1 MSKLSLKE
9 LNRRLAEG
17 LPRKYVMSN
26 EKKQVEN
33 GMSLGEFIRKLLN
46 EDKISLKGDRYYHNG
61 KWGKRK

>member
-46 EDKISLKGDRYYHNG
+46 EDKISLKGDRYYHKG
-61 KWGKRK
+61 K